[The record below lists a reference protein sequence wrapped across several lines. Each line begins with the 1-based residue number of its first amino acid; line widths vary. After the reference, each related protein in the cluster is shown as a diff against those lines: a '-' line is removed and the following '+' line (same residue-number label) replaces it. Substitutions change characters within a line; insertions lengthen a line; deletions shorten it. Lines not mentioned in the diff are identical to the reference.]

1 MQLHSSQTENDMQLL
16 KDMEHKLQAANDT
29 IMRLQT
35 TINEQS
41 VQQQLPSV
49 ETMIEHNDSVI
60 VKDDTTVDDS
70 NNKGHSK
77 NNKTLCEILYTSEL
91 GDEIYREPI
100 KESNSKNAMI
110 EIREIQCRT
119 ENWTDSWKNAINSLT
134 DASISMQGYLCKMT
148 ASKWNSRGT
157 LDKIQRR
164 WFVLRGNYMT
174 YYKTNL
180 HTQPKSDKCV
190 NLLNY
195 KVNPIKHEKSPYAF
209 ELISTPKENI
219 HKKQKNVSKHLERT
233 KFILIPDLDCNIEK
247 QKEIR
252 DKWVK
257 SLRLATK
264 GAFLWDVLLNIP
276 IQSSSN
282 NNIHSTSQTSLYH
295 SYRGRQAKHN
305 NSNQNNNNNNDN
317 NNTKFT
323 YNSQSHHS
331 TVKSGPV
338 NTFGYSA
345 SPKHSNSPKNTY
357 NKRQYSGYK
366 GSGRRI
372 GGNTQ
377 DYPDYPSNQY

>member
-1 MQLHSSQTENDMQLL
+1 MI
-16 KDMEHKLQAANDT
+16 KDMEQKLQIANDT
-29 IMRLQT
+29 IARLQS
-35 TINEQS
+35 TIDENISESQIPTS
-41 VQQQLPSV
+41 S
-49 ETMIEHNDSVI
+49 TMIEHNESIVI
-60 VKDDTTVDDS
+60 H
-70 NNKGHSK
+70 NEREINKHQK
-77 NNKTLCEILYTSEL
+77 NQKTLCEILYTSSL
-91 GDEIYREPI
+91 GDEIYREPTQVVVTGTNNNI
-100 KESNSKNAMI
+100 NGQQVI

-195 KVNPIKHEKSPYAF
+195 KVNPICHEKSKYAF

-219 HKKQKNVSKHLERT
+219 HKKNKNNIQKQKHLERT
-233 KFILIPDLDCNIEK
+233 KFILIPDLDVNIER

-276 IQSSSN
+276 IHSN
-282 NNIHSTSQTSLYH
+282 TPPMH
-295 SYRGRQAKHN
+295 SYRDRH
-305 NSNQNNNNNNDN
+305 NNNNNQNDQEQQN
-317 NNTKFT
+317 QFT
-323 YNSQSHHS
+323 YNHNS
-331 TVKSGPV
+331 VKSGP
-338 NTFGYSA
+338 A
-345 SPKHSNSPKNTY
+345 SFDYRKPVQQQQQHHQSTNSTNNSNSSQHNKHHSNSPKNTY

-366 GSGRRI
+366 NKNKKRPI

-377 DYPDYPSNQY
+377 